1 MTVLG
6 IHASKR
12 APQSGSQ
19 EREKLLEH
27 ARLVLAVT
35 GHVLL
40 QALEHGLGMSN
51 SFQKLHRHPDA
62 SVRSHLLPLHLPLR
76 NVPTLRQRKIILKII
91 EVKKQPVLEARL
103 RGRKMYAGMLL
114 HKLERLVKAFMAVA
128 IKDQPALGRG
138 GGRLRNAGHLPA
150 YPLDRP
156 CGILHGTNG
165 DDRLFSGKAD
175 QPAEVLQ
182 IEHLSLAF
190 AEDMDPAGPGTR
202 SCGRF
207 DIVMRISFRQS
218 QMTGSRLIALERS
231 EKVPLPEALFCDECS
246 RGASAVEKGPPRNR
260 SGPFFSLRDLC
271 QSSVLSFSTTS
282 TSAGSQSTLSSSS
295 GESHFAASC
304 STRQISPFTMDER
317 KQCIVR

>member
-51 SFQKLHRHPDA
+51 TFQKLHRHPDA

-128 IKDQPALGRG
+128 IKDQLALGRG

-156 CGILHGTNG
+156 CGILHGTDG

-190 AEDMDPAGPGTR
+190 AEDMDPAGPR
-202 SCGRF
+202 NP
-207 DIVMRISFRQS
+207 VMREI
-218 QMTGSRLIALERS
+218 
-231 EKVPLPEALFCDECS
+231 
-246 RGASAVEKGPPRNR
+246 
-260 SGPFFSLRDLC
+260 
-271 QSSVLSFSTTS
+271 
-282 TSAGSQSTLSSSS
+282 
-295 GESHFAASC
+295 
-304 STRQISPFTMDER
+304 
-317 KQCIVR
+317 

>member
-19 EREKLLEH
+19 EREKLREH

-51 SFQKLHRHPDA
+51 TFQKLHRHPDA

-156 CGILHGTNG
+156 CGILHGTDG
-165 DDRLFSGKAD
+165 DDRLFFPERPIS
-175 QPAEVLQ
+175 LQ
-182 IEHLSLAF
+182 K
-190 AEDMDPAGPGTR
+190 
-202 SCGRF
+202 SC
-207 DIVMRISFRQS
+207 
-218 QMTGSRLIALERS
+218 
-231 EKVPLPEALFCDECS
+231 K
-246 RGASAVEKGPPRNR
+246 
-260 SGPFFSLRDLC
+260 
-271 QSSVLSFSTTS
+271 
-282 TSAGSQSTLSSSS
+282 
-295 GESHFAASC
+295 
-304 STRQISPFTMDER
+304 
-317 KQCIVR
+317 

>member
-51 SFQKLHRHPDA
+51 TFQKLHRHPDA

-128 IKDQPALGRG
+128 INDQPALGRG
-138 GGRLRNAGHLPA
+138 
-150 YPLDRP
+150 
-156 CGILHGTNG
+156 
-165 DDRLFSGKAD
+165 AD
-175 QPAEVLQ
+175 
-182 IEHLSLAF
+182 AF
-190 AEDMDPAGPGTR
+190 EMPGTCR
-202 SCGRF
+202 HIHSIARAGFFTGQTEMTAFFPERPISLQKSC
-207 DIVMRISFRQS
+207 
-218 QMTGSRLIALERS
+218 
-231 EKVPLPEALFCDECS
+231 K
-246 RGASAVEKGPPRNR
+246 
-260 SGPFFSLRDLC
+260 
-271 QSSVLSFSTTS
+271 
-282 TSAGSQSTLSSSS
+282 
-295 GESHFAASC
+295 
-304 STRQISPFTMDER
+304 
-317 KQCIVR
+317 

>member
-51 SFQKLHRHPDA
+51 TFQKLHRHPDA

-138 GGRLRNAGHLPA
+138 GGPLLRQ
-150 YPLDRP
+150 D
-156 CGILHGTNG
+156 TN
-165 DDRLFSGKAD
+165 
-175 QPAEVLQ
+175 PEVLVTSGFFFISIVNQALSALNYSHTFLKNRQ
-182 IEHLSLAF
+182 IA
-190 AEDMDPAGPGTR
+190 P
-202 SCGRF
+202 
-207 DIVMRISFRQS
+207 
-218 QMTGSRLIALERS
+218 
-231 EKVPLPEALFCDECS
+231 
-246 RGASAVEKGPPRNR
+246 
-260 SGPFFSLRDLC
+260 
-271 QSSVLSFSTTS
+271 
-282 TSAGSQSTLSSSS
+282 
-295 GESHFAASC
+295 HFA
-304 STRQISPFTMDER
+304 T
-317 KQCIVR
+317 

>member
-51 SFQKLHRHPDA
+51 TFQKLHRHPDA

-103 RGRKMYAGMLL
+103 RGRKMYAGCLL
-114 HKLERLVKAFMAVA
+114 
-128 IKDQPALGRG
+128 
-138 GGRLRNAGHLPA
+138 
-150 YPLDRP
+150 Y
-156 CGILHGTNG
+156 T
-165 DDRLFSGKAD
+165 
-175 QPAEVLQ
+175 
-182 IEHLSLAF
+182 
-190 AEDMDPAGPGTR
+190 
-202 SCGRF
+202 
-207 DIVMRISFRQS
+207 
-218 QMTGSRLIALERS
+218 SRC
-231 EKVPLPEALFCDECS
+231 V
-246 RGASAVEKGPPRNR
+246 
-260 SGPFFSLRDLC
+260 
-271 QSSVLSFSTTS
+271 
-282 TSAGSQSTLSSSS
+282 
-295 GESHFAASC
+295 
-304 STRQISPFTMDER
+304 
-317 KQCIVR
+317 

>member
-51 SFQKLHRHPDA
+51 TFQKLHRHPDA

-76 NVPTLRQRKIILKII
+76 NVPPLRQRKIILKII

-138 GGRLRNAGHLPA
+138 GGRLLE
-150 YPLDRP
+150 
-156 CGILHGTNG
+156 T
-165 DDRLFSGKAD
+165 
-175 QPAEVLQ
+175 
-182 IEHLSLAF
+182 
-190 AEDMDPAGPGTR
+190 PGTCR
-202 SCGRF
+202 HIHSIARAGFFTGQTEMTAFFPERPISLQKSC
-207 DIVMRISFRQS
+207 
-218 QMTGSRLIALERS
+218 
-231 EKVPLPEALFCDECS
+231 K
-246 RGASAVEKGPPRNR
+246 
-260 SGPFFSLRDLC
+260 
-271 QSSVLSFSTTS
+271 
-282 TSAGSQSTLSSSS
+282 
-295 GESHFAASC
+295 
-304 STRQISPFTMDER
+304 
-317 KQCIVR
+317 

>member
-51 SFQKLHRHPDA
+51 TFQKLHRHPDA

-128 IKDQPALGRG
+128 INDQPTLGRG

-156 CGILHGTNG
+156 CRILHGTDG
-165 DDRLFSGKAD
+165 DDRLFFPERPIS
-175 QPAEVLQ
+175 LQ
-182 IEHLSLAF
+182 K
-190 AEDMDPAGPGTR
+190 
-202 SCGRF
+202 SC
-207 DIVMRISFRQS
+207 
-218 QMTGSRLIALERS
+218 
-231 EKVPLPEALFCDECS
+231 K
-246 RGASAVEKGPPRNR
+246 
-260 SGPFFSLRDLC
+260 
-271 QSSVLSFSTTS
+271 
-282 TSAGSQSTLSSSS
+282 
-295 GESHFAASC
+295 
-304 STRQISPFTMDER
+304 
-317 KQCIVR
+317 